1 MEDQYKVLC
10 VMMFRRYGR
19 DGKDIEQ
26 EHFVFTLRSQ
36 QKEWRKIDVTGD
48 SYTDVQG
55 GICIDGAI
63 YYGGVGHKIL
73 ARFDVRSEK
82 VEFIKTQKDEIVN
95 VYSWTFINHQ
105 GKLGGIEYNYFY
117 KMRLFGCK
125 KERNIGII

>member
-1 MEDQYKVLC
+1 
-10 VMMFRRYGR
+10 MMFRRYGR

-55 GICIDGAI
+55 GICI
-63 YYGGVGHKIL
+63 
-73 ARFDVRSEK
+73 EK

-117 KMRLFGCK
+117 KMRLWMQE
-125 KERNIGII
+125 ERNIGII